1 MYGYRIENGK
11 PVIEPREAERLRKF
25 FGNFISGMGY
35 RLAAES
41 AGIGKNVYHKSAKNM
56 LMNRRYTGAGGYPKI
71 IKREVF
77 EQAQAEIQRR
87 GELYPSKPKPP
98 LVISLPSTFRMLLP
112 EQSFDDPAA
121 QAEYMY
127 SLIECEVE

>member
-1 MYGYRIENGK
+1 MYGYRVKEGK
-11 PVIEPREAERLRKF
+11 PVIEPQEAERLREL

-35 RLAAES
+35 KLAAES

-56 LMNRRYTGAGGYPKI
+56 LMNRRYLGDGNYPRI
-71 IKREVF
+71 ITPDVF

-87 GELYPSKPKPP
+87 GELHPSKSKPP
-98 LVISLPSTFRMLLP
+98 LVVSQPSTFRILLP
-112 EQSFDDPAA
+112 EQRFDDPVA

-127 SLIECEVE
+127 SLIECEV

>member
-1 MYGYRIENGK
+1 MYGYRTENGK
-11 PVIEPREAERLRKF
+11 PVIEPQEAEHLRELF
-25 FGNFISGMGY
+25 YNFISGMGY
-35 RLAAES
+35 KQAAET

-56 LMNRRYTGAGGYPKI
+56 LMNRRYTGAGSYPKI

-98 LVISLPSTFRMLLP
+98 LVVSQPSKFRIRLP
-112 EQSFDDPAA
+112 EQYFDDPAA

>member
-1 MYGYRIENGK
+1 MYGYRVKEGK

-56 LMNRRYTGAGGYPKI
+56 LMNLRYTGAGGYPKI

-98 LVISLPSTFRMLLP
+98 QVISQPFTLRVLLP
-112 EQSFDDPAA
+112 DLSFDGPVS
-121 QAEYMY
+121 QAEYM
-127 SLIECEVE
+127 

>member
-1 MYGYRIENGK
+1 MYGYRVKEGK
-11 PVIEPREAERLRKF
+11 PVIEPQEAERLREL

-35 RLAAES
+35 KQAAET

-56 LMNRRYTGAGGYPKI
+56 LMNRRYLGEGDYPRI
-71 IKREVF
+71 IPPDVF
-77 EQAQAEIQRR
+77 EQAQSEIQRL

-98 LVISLPSTFRMLLP
+98 LALSQPSSFRMRLP

>member
-1 MYGYRIENGK
+1 MYGYRVKEGK
-11 PVIEPREAERLRKF
+11 PVVEPQEAERLKEF

-35 RLAAES
+35 KQAAET

-56 LMNRRYTGAGGYPKI
+56 LMNRRYLGDLNYPRI
-71 IKREVF
+71 ITLDVF

-87 GELYPSKPKPP
+87 EELHPSKPKPP
-98 LVISLPSTFRMLLP
+98 LVISQPSTFRMLLP
-112 EQSFDDPAA
+112 ELSFDDPVA

-127 SLIECEVE
+127 SLIDCEV

>member
-1 MYGYRIENGK
+1 MYGYRIEKGK
-11 PVIEPREAERLRKF
+11 PVIEPQEAEHLRELF
-25 FGNFISGMGY
+25 YNFISGMGY
-35 RLAAES
+35 TQAAEM

-56 LMNRRYTGAGGYPKI
+56 LMNRRYTGVGSYPKI

-98 LVISLPSTFRMLLP
+98 LALSQPYSFRMRLP
-112 EQSFDDPAA
+112 EQSFDDPVA

-127 SLIECEVE
+127 SLIECEV